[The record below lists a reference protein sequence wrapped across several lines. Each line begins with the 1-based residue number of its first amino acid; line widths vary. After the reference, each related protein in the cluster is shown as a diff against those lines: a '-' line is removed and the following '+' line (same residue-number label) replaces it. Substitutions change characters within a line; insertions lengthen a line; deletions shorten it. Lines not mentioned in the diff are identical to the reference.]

1 MPTAAYRP
9 SIDGL
14 RAFAV
19 LSVIGFH
26 AFPGYVSGGFIGVDI
41 FFVISGYLITN
52 SLLIDQKNHC
62 TSIIKFYQRRIR
74 RIFPALGLVITACLA
89 FGWVALLSDEYTYLG
104 PHAAGGASFVSN
116 LVYWNEAGYFD
127 YSSELK
133 PLLHL
138 WSLGIEEQ
146 FYIVYPV
153 ILIIIWHWK
162 LPLKA
167 TIVALT
173 FISFWIANTQIATDP
188 VATFYSPISR
198 GWELLVGGLLAA
210 SQDTIKLLSYK
221 RYADI
226 ASLLGLFLLIAGV
239 IGMTNNIPFPGGWA
253 LIPVLG
259 ATLIIASGETA
270 YINKYILNHQILVWV
285 GLFSYPL
292 YLWHWPLLAYAKI
305 LDSGEVPRA
314 HRIAAILIAGIM
326 GWATYRFIEK
336 PLQRKKGEMLRLF
349 SFCQP

>member
-1 MPTAAYRP
+1 MPTVAYRP

-19 LSVIGFH
+19 LSVVGFH

-52 SLLIDQKNHC
+52 SLLMDQTNDC
-62 TSIIKFYQRRIR
+62 NSIIQFYQRRIR
-74 RIFPALGLVITACLA
+74 RIFPALGLVIATCLA
-89 FGWVALLSDEYTYLG
+89 FGWVALLADEYTYLG
-104 PHAAGGASFVSN
+104 LHAAGGASFVSN

-146 FYIVYPV
+146 FYIFYPV
-153 ILIIIWHWK
+153 LLIIIWRSR

-167 TIVALT
+167 TIAVLT

-188 VATFYSPISR
+188 VASFYSPVSR
-198 GWELLVGGLLAA
+198 GWELLVGGLLAT
-210 SQDTIKLLSYK
+210 SQDAIKMLTYK

-226 ASLLGLFLLIAGV
+226 ASLIGLFLLIAGV
-239 IGMTNNIPFPGGWA
+239 IGMT
-253 LIPVLG
+253 
-259 ATLIIASGETA
+259 E
-270 YINKYILNHQILVWV
+270 
-285 GLFSYPL
+285 
-292 YLWHWPLLAYAKI
+292 LLSI
-305 LDSGEVPRA
+305 
-314 HRIAAILIAGIM
+314 
-326 GWATYRFIEK
+326 
-336 PLQRKKGEMLRLF
+336 
-349 SFCQP
+349 